1 MFGAQSAA
9 TVKQARER
17 SRALKND
24 PLTAI
29 KGALALPPQS
39 ITYAPFIGNAT
50 VIEAPSANGLVM
62 ARQPDCS
69 LSAGNVPYNLNLSD
83 PYLPPVSETPGYDQL
98 LHIEA
103 GLTTTGGQYNGKCPD
118 PTTGISASAAI
129 YIGTSKNGMRMGAAT
144 AYLSS
149 TGNNGI
155 YTYIFN
161 SSGAFVSATP
171 QTLPGNS
178 NPSGLVAGDVN
189 GDGNPDLVVI
199 GYPAGVDGAVAVTVL
214 LGNADGAFTI
224 GQTYTVGYGIYS
236 GAVID
241 DFNGDGKLD
250 IVVPL
255 VSSSAQPQT
264 GSLAF
269 FKGNG
274 DGTFVTPTTFSTTSA
289 LDQQL
294 ISADFNG
301 DGKKDIAGD
310 SGHIYLGNG
319 AGSFTQVS
327 TPAFSGL
334 QALSDVTGVQL
345 AAGDFNKDGK
355 QDLVAGTGESI
366 YIYLGKGDGTFNPG
380 NVYAG
385 ISNDGS
391 ITATDLDGDGNLDL
405 YSGLAHAGIFS
416 GDDALPNEGY
426 ALMGRGD
433 GTFIGAPVVDYS
445 SFSTLQD
452 LNGDGKLDFIGL
464 TGSASATA
472 DPMTPTFTTY
482 YGSGNGAFK
491 PAGTPLPANFTYN
504 SIPYNVYSISSYLAA
519 DLNGDGHADL
529 LYEPGSYNGAGAP
542 YGFVTALGTGN
553 GSFQTPT
560 FTPVPS
566 LLQTPVGPG
575 DEYYLGLGN
584 VFGATNQNGKF
595 EILYSYGDSAYNPS
609 NNSVSYYLGYATQV
623 SNGDGTFAA
632 PALTVVSTTAPG
644 SNPDTPPDPTSIA
657 DLNGDKIPDLIIYN
671 LPVYGSGGTVTTPA
685 SLQVLLGKSDGTFG
699 PPTTISAVPNPVGT
713 IALADFNGD
722 GIPDLVAE
730 ATSPVVNNSFYYEL
744 VVALGKG
751 DGTFQAKTTL
761 QLTNITF
768 DLALAAADVN
778 GDGKADIASIGTV
791 IAGITPVAG
800 NGVFIGN
807 GDGTF
812 QTLPSGYNDGS
823 VVPPLVIG
831 LDSGVGGPVGAY
843 DLNGDGKLS
852 ILAGNTFFVPTSAV
866 TILNTSAT
874 TLKASAASIT
884 AGQNLTLTATIAA
897 TSGSGT
903 PTGTVTFLDGS
914 TALGTGTLNSSS
926 VANFSTTSLA
936 AGTHTITASY
946 SGDANF
952 AASTSTAVSVT
963 VTAPPALTASTT
975 TLAASATTATAGQ
988 SITLSATVKQP
999 SGDVTVP
1006 SGTVTFLNG
1015 TDKLGTG
1022 TLNSSGVATFTTT
1035 TLPTGSDSITAQ
1047 YGGDTN
1053 FATSTSSAVVITV
1066 TVAAPDFTL
1075 SLSPESATVASGSST
1090 TTTLSI
1096 QPSGGFTQAVSF
1108 ACSGLPSNTTCSF
1121 APTTVT
1127 PTGASAATTTLTLNT
1142 TSTAARL
1149 DQDRLNK
1156 TLGGRG
1162 TIALAFTLLG
1172 LSGLVSAR
1180 RRLHR
1185 ILKNTPMVCLLGL
1198 CLLGLLSGLT
1208 GCGGS
1213 SPKSSPVTSTITI
1226 TATAGSLSHTAT
1238 FTLTVQ

>member
-1 MFGAQSAA
+1 MFGKQPAA
-9 TVKQARER
+9 KIKQARER
-17 SRALKND
+17 NRHLKED

-39 ITYAPFIGNAT
+39 ITYAPFVGNAT
-50 VIEAPSANGLVM
+50 VIEAPSANGMVM
-62 ARQPDCS
+62 ARQPNCS
-69 LSAGNVPYNLNLSD
+69 LSAGNVPYNVDLSD
-83 PYLPPVSETPGYDQL
+83 PYLPPASETPNYDQL
-98 LHIEA
+98 LHSEA

-118 PTTGISASAAI
+118 PTTGVSAGTAI
-129 YIGTSKNGMRMGAAT
+129 YVGTSKSGMRMAAAT

-155 YTYIFN
+155 YTYLFN

-171 QTLPGNS
+171 LTLPGNG

-199 GYPAGVDGAVAVTVL
+199 GNPSGVDSVAVTIL
-214 LGNADGAFTI
+214 LGNADGTFTI
-224 GQTYTVGYGIYS
+224 GQTYTVGSGIFS
-236 GAVID
+236 DAVLD

-255 VSSSAQPQT
+255 VNFSTQPAT

-274 DGTFVTPTTFSTTSA
+274 DGTFVTPTTFSTIST
-289 LDQQL
+289 LDQQV

-301 DGKKDIAGD
+301 DGRKDIAGD

-319 AGSFTQVS
+319 AGSFTQVT
-327 TPAFSGL
+327 TPVFSGL
-334 QALSDVTGVQL
+334 TSLSSTTGVLL

-355 QDLVAGTGESI
+355 IDLAAGTGESI
-366 YIYLGKGDGTFNPG
+366 YIYLGNGNGTFTPG

-385 ISNDGS
+385 IGNYGY
-391 ITATDLDGDGNLDL
+391 IAATDLDGDGNLDL

-433 GTFIGAPVVDYS
+433 GTFIGAPQVNYT
-445 SFSTLQD
+445 SFNTLQD

-464 TGSASATA
+464 TGSGSLSD
-472 DPMTPTFTTY
+472 DPMTPTFTTC
-482 YGSGNGAFK
+482 YGSGNGTFQ
-491 PAGTPLPANFTYN
+491 PAGTPLPANFSYN
-504 SIPYNVYSISSYLAA
+504 SIPYTVYSISSYVAA

-529 LYEPGSYNGAGAP
+529 LYEPGSYNGSGPA

-566 LLQTPVGPG
+566 LLQTPAGPG

-595 EILYSYGDSAYNPS
+595 EILYSYGDSAYNPG

-644 SNPDTPPDPTSIA
+644 SNPDTPPNPISVT
-657 DLNGDKIPDLIIYN
+657 DLNGDNIPDLIIYN
-671 LPVYGSGGTVTTPA
+671 LPVYGSDDTLTTPA
-685 SLQVLLGKSDGTFG
+685 SLQVLLGKSDGTFET
-699 PPTTISAVPNPVGT
+699 PTTISAVTNPVGT

-744 VVALGKG
+744 VIALGKG
-751 DGTFQAKTTL
+751 DGTFQQKTSIALANFTSDL
-761 QLTNITF
+761 Q
-768 DLALAAADVN
+768 LAAADFN
-778 GDGKADIASIGTV
+778 GDGKADIAELNTI
-791 IAGITPVAG
+791 IPGISPLAG
-800 NGVFIGN
+800 NGIFIGN

-812 QTLPSGYNDGS
+812 QTAPSGFSNGS
-823 VVPPLVIG
+823 VVPTLVIA
-831 LDSGVGGPVGAY
+831 LDSGYGGPSGAY

-852 ILAGNTFFVPTSAV
+852 ILAGNTFFVPTGAV
-866 TILNTSAT
+866 TTLNTSAT

-884 AGQNLTLTATIAA
+884 AGQSLTLTATIAA

-903 PTGTVTFLDGS
+903 PTGTVTFFDGS
-914 TALGTGTLNSSS
+914 TALGTGTLNNSS

-946 SGDANF
+946 SGDSNF
-952 AASTSTAVSVT
+952 SASTSSIVT
-963 VTAPPALTASTT
+963 VTVAAPPALAASTT
-975 TLAASATTATAGQ
+975 TLSASASTATTGQ
-988 SITLSATVKQP
+988 SITLTATVKPP
-999 SGDVTVP
+999 SGDATIP
-1006 SGTVTFLNG
+1006 TGTVTFLNG
-1015 TDKLGTG
+1015 ATSLGNG
-1022 TLNSSGVATFTTT
+1022 ALNSSGVATLATT

-1047 YGGDTN
+1047 YAGDSN
-1053 FATSTSSAVVITV
+1053 FSPSTSTAVVIV
-1066 TVAAPDFTL
+1066 VSAATPDFTL
-1075 SLSPESATVASGSST
+1075 SLSPSSATVASGSST
-1090 TTTLSI
+1090 TTTVSI
-1096 QPSGGFTQAVSF
+1096 QPTGGFTQAVTF
-1108 ACSGLPSNTTCSF
+1108 ACSGLPSNATCSF
-1121 APTTVT
+1121 APANVT
-1127 PTGASAATTTLTLNT
+1127 PTGTSAATTTLTLNT
-1142 TSTAARL
+1142 TSTTARL
-1149 DQDRLNK
+1149 VQDIPSKLSGSR
-1156 TLGGRG
+1156 TVALGF
-1162 TIALAFTLLG
+1162 ALLG
-1172 LSGLVSAR
+1172 LTGLAASR
-1180 RRLHR
+1180 RRLQR
-1185 ILKNTPMVCLLGL
+1185 LLRSAPLL
-1198 CLLGLLSGLT
+1198 CLFALCSLGLLSALA

-1213 SPKSSPVTSTITI
+1213 SPKTGATTSTITV
-1226 TATAGSLSHTAT
+1226 TATAGSLTQNAT
-1238 FTLTVQ
+1238 FTLTIQ